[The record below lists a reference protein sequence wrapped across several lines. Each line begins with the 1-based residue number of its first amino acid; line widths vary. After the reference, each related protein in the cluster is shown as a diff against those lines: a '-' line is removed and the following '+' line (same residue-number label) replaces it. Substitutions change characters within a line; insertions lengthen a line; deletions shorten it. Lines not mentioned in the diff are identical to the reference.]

1 MAETGPPI
9 ENLEKD
15 QGGVKDNKGPEEPE
29 IDPKE
34 KKAEDK
40 AKKDPEKD
48 EKDKKAKDKDKK
60 AKDKD
65 KKAKDKDKKAKD
77 KDKASKEP
85 FLKPWKPNTEL
96 RARRK
101 KAAIKMDIMGWFI
114 LIFLFSLALLTI
126 YLDCWLTN

>member
-65 KKAKDKDKKAKD
+65 KKAKDKDK
-77 KDKASKEP
+77 ASKEP

-101 KAAIKMDIMGWFI
+101 KAAIKTDIMGWFI